1 MNSRHIFFASLA
13 TAAIFVYSPRPA
25 PMTGGQERPASNNY
39 FLNPVQCSMNM
50 LMVFGLYM
58 YRKRKN
64 SYKELIYVISSWDHY
79 IHSMLMIYYTVQ
91 YTGIYVINEAKMCIL
106 YTHTQASI
114 TVCVQHLQAVY
125 K

>member
-1 MNSRHIFFASLA
+1 M
-13 TAAIFVYSPRPA
+13 
-25 PMTGGQERPASNNY
+25 
-39 FLNPVQCSMNM
+39 
-50 LMVFGLYM
+50 
-58 YRKRKN
+58 KN
-64 SYKELIYVISSWDHY
+64 SHKELIYVLSSWDHY

-91 YTGIYVINEAKMCIL
+91 CTVCIYVINEAKMCIL